1 MFGQRKPSEIA
12 AQLKTEYSPHSPA
25 MRLTLVNYTLQYGI
39 PTSFEGTPREFL
51 DELMGFVS
59 AEYDE
64 FSAELDETFEDDQE
78 TIGSV
83 TDRLDGEGGP
93 GDVIDFDPNNSP
105 YL

>member
-1 MFGQRKPSEIA
+1 
-12 AQLKTEYSPHSPA
+12 
-25 MRLTLVNYTLQYGI
+25 MRLTIVNYTLQYGI

-64 FSAELDETFEDDQE
+64 FSDELDETFQDD
-78 TIGSV
+78 
-83 TDRLDGEGGP
+83 TDTVNSLMKDLDTEKQGP
-93 GDVIDFDPNNSP
+93 GDVIDFDPGNSP